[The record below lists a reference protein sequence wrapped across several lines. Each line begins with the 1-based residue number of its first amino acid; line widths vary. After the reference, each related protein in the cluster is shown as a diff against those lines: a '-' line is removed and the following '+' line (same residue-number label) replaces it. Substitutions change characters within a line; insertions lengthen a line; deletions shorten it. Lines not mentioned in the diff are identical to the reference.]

1 MVHRGPT
8 RKHAM
13 ALIRKRNVKVQS
25 ALISAVIVLA
35 VVFAYYFGLSLLDT
49 IELKT
54 IDMRFLT
61 RQRIAPGPEVV
72 LAVIDEKTV
81 AREGKWVWPRSKIA
95 TLVNKLSEAGARTI
109 AFDIGFLEPDE
120 QRAVRAIEKVESAA
134 RDMGAGNERLF
145 RYLDT
150 LKLESDNDRLLA
162 EAIEGA
168 EASVVLGYF
177 FQMNPQVLDHM
188 TPEELDR
195 HQKNIYGS
203 AYKTVRYASQQAQYA
218 PLIQA
223 VAPQSN
229 IPVISKATDYAGYF
243 NMYPDPD
250 GVVRWMPGVLR
261 FNDTL
266 YAPLSLVA
274 ASAYLEEPL
283 GLEVAEYGVE
293 EIRLGAFTVPTD
305 EYGRILINYRGE
317 EKTFPHIP
325 ITDILNDNVDPDA
338 LLDKIVI
345 VGATAV
351 GIYDLRVTPFGTVF
365 PGLEIHANIIDSL
378 LQQDF
383 MYQPA
388 WAAIFDIMAIVFSG
402 VFLGFLLARV
412 GALFGAAAGAS
423 LCVLYIVLCQY
434 LFSSQ
439 GWVVNLVYPIT
450 AILMIYA
457 AVTAY
462 RYLVET
468 RQKKFVKDAFSTY
481 LAPSVVKNLLD
492 SPEKL
497 VLGGEK
503 RVITA
508 FFSDVQGFTSISERL
523 SPEELVELLNEFL
536 TEMTDIILRHEGTVD
551 KFEGDAI
558 IAFFGAP
565 NELEN
570 QAEVACMACIDMQ
583 KRLAELRRKWR
594 AENRPEL
601 KMRIGLCTGSA
612 VVGNMGS
619 RNRMDYTMMGDTV
632 NTAARLEG
640 VNKVYGT
647 YTMISEAT
655 FQAAGDWIRA
665 REIDAINVVG
675 KAEPVKVYE
684 LIGYPSDVSDEIKQA
699 VEHYGLGLA
708 AYRGRKWDRAA
719 ALFKKVLAV
728 NPDDGPSKTMIERC
742 RRFKADPPAEN
753 WNGAYTM
760 TTK

>member
-1 MVHRGPT
+1 
-8 RKHAM
+8 M
-13 ALIRKRNVKVQS
+13 ALFRKRNVKLQS
-25 ALISAVIVLA
+25 ALISGVIILFGVLA
-35 VVFAYYFGLSLLDT
+35 YYIGIPFLDT

-72 LAVIDEKTV
+72 MAVIDEKSV
-81 AREGKWVWPRSKIA
+81 AREGKWVWPRTKIA
-95 TLVNKLSEAGARTI
+95 DLVDRLSDAGARVI
-109 AFDIGFLEPDE
+109 AFDIGFLEPDD
-120 QRAVRAIEKVESAA
+120 QRVIRALEKVSATVQ
-134 RDMGAGNERLF
+134 DLGIGEERLSA
-145 RYLDT
+145 YLAD
-150 LKLESDNDRLLA
+150 LKTASDNDRRLA
-162 EAIEGA
+162 DAIEGA
-168 EASVVLGYF
+168 RAVVVLGYF
-177 FQMNPQVLDHM
+177 FHLDLEVLEHM
-188 TPEELDR
+188 DADALAE
-195 HQKNIYGS
+195 HQHNVQGS
-203 AYKTVRYASQQAQYA
+203 AYKTVRYESAQAQHV
-218 PLIQA
+218 PLIDA

-229 IPVISKATDYAGYF
+229 IPIISEATAYAGFF

-261 FNDTL
+261 FNDVL
-266 YAPLSLVA
+266 YAPLSLAA
-274 ASAYLEEPL
+274 ASAYLQEPL
-283 GLEVAEYGVE
+283 GLRVADYGVQ
-293 EIRLGAFTVPTD
+293 EILLGDLAVPTD
-305 EYGRILINYRGE
+305 ESGRILINYRGE
-317 EKTFPHIP
+317 AKTFPHLS
-325 ITDILNDNVDPDA
+325 ITDILNGAVDKA
-338 LLDKIVI
+338 AIADKIVV

-351 GIYDLRVTPFGTVF
+351 GIYDLRVTPFGTVY

-388 WAAIFDIMAIVFSG
+388 WAAVFDIMAILFFG
-402 VFLGFLLARV
+402 ILLGFLLARV
-412 GALFGAAAGAS
+412 GALVGAAAGAT
-423 LCVLYIVLCQY
+423 LCVVYILICQY

-439 GWVVNLVYPIT
+439 GWVLNLVYPLT
-450 AILMIYA
+450 VTLTIYGV
-457 AVTAY
+457 VTAY

-468 RQKKFVKDAFSTY
+468 RQKKFVRDAFSTY
-481 LAPSVVKNLLD
+481 LAPSVVKNLID

-583 KRLAELRRKWR
+583 QRLAELRSKW
-594 AENRPEL
+594 AGEGRPSL
-601 KMRIGLCTGSA
+601 SMRIGLCTGPA

-619 RNRMDYTMMGDTV
+619 KSRMDYTMMGDTV

-647 YTMISEAT
+647 YTMISEST
-655 FQAAGDWIRA
+655 YRAAGDWIRA
-665 REIDAINVVG
+665 RELDAINVVG
-675 KAEPVKVYE
+675 KAEPVKIYE
-684 LIGYPSDVSDEIKQA
+684 LIGYPADVGKAMREG
-699 VEHYGLGLA
+699 VEYYSRGLSAYRSRQWDKAA
-708 AYRGRKWDRAA
+708 AYFEKTLTLIPG
-719 ALFKKVLAV
+719 
-728 NPDDGPSKTMIERC
+728 DGPSKTMIERC
-742 RRFKADPPAEN
+742 RGFKAAPPDAA

-760 TTK
+760 TSK